1 MVARHR
7 SVAAA
12 RVVEH
17 AHITLKVAMKSR
29 MLNPLWL
36 FTIFIATLCLSSLHA
51 QDKPKHRADEKP
63 ASANKAGTER
73 ATKSSDETKSSKDE
87 KKPEEPKWSIE
98 TPPGPSSQQAIDVS
112 EGTWISVDVH
122 PNGKEIVFDLLGDL
136 YVMPIS
142 DADGKEQ
149 FSEKL
154 TSGMAWDFQPRF
166 SHDGNW
172 IAFTSDRD
180 GKDGKAG
187 DNIWIIERKTK
198 EVRQVTNEAFRLLNG
213 PAWSLDD
220 QYIVARKHF
229 TSRRSMGAGEMWMY
243 HRDAASLDAM
253 AGVQLTKRPNDQK
266 DVNEPVFS
274 PDGKYLYYSQDSS
287 PGDTFQYDKDS
298 NGQIYTIKRLELEKG
313 ETDSYITGPGGACRP
328 TPSPDGKLIAFV
340 RRIGPKTGLHLFD
353 TESGSVRLIYD
364 RLERDMQEAW
374 AIHGVYPAFAWMPDG
389 KSIVLWAKGKIR
401 RINVE
406 DGSESI
412 IPFRIKDERAITE
425 TVRFPV
431 EVAPEEFDVRML
443 RWVSTS
449 PNGKQVAF
457 QALGQVYLRDLP
469 DGEPRRLTGRADE
482 FEFCPHWSR
491 DGKRIVYTTWND
503 RTLGSIR
510 IASATNPQQNRQVT
524 VRPGHYVNPVLS
536 PDGKTIVYEKSG
548 GGRLRSPL
556 YSHEPGVY
564 RIAVGGGQPVRV
576 SRKGSRPQ
584 FGATSVR
591 IFLQRTKSEKDAD
604 NRMLYSV
611 DLDGHEEREHY
622 SSQWA
627 TDYRV
632 SPDGTQV
639 AFVERFNVYLA
650 PFVKTGSPISIGPK
664 FQGLPVS
671 KLSVQ
676 AGDWLHFSGDSKSL
690 HWSLGPDLFTSK
702 ISDAT
707 LPIKPSDDDEKRPE
721 PASTNIGFTAKH
733 AKPKSSFA
741 LVGGRIVTMGPAG
754 VIENGVVL
762 VEGNR
767 IKAVGS
773 RAEVKIPAG
782 VRVIS
787 IYGQTVLPGFIDTH
801 AHGAQAT
808 SGMTPQRNWVDFA
821 RLSFGVTTIH
831 DPSNN
836 TQAIFAAS
844 ELTKVGRIIAP
855 RTFSTGTILYG
866 AAGSFKAEIE
876 TLDDALFHLKRMKAV
891 GAFSVKSYNQPR
903 RDQRQKVIAAARE
916 LEMMVVPEGGSTFMH
931 NMTMIVDGHTGIEH
945 TLPVQTVYDDVMD
958 LWRGTKVG
966 YTPTLSVAYGGISGE
981 QFWYEHDDLWKHDRL
996 KTFIPP
1002 HILNPR
1008 SRRREKSPLEDYNHI
1023 RVAEIAKQVVD
1034 DGGLVQAGGHGQ
1046 LNGICTH
1053 WEMWSFVQG
1062 GMTPLQ
1068 ALECG
1073 TLNGAKYVGL
1083 DRDLGS
1089 LETGKLAD
1097 ILVMEPGADPTAR
1110 IRDSERVHLTIAN
1123 GRIFDAKSMTVLNSE
1138 HTPDF
1143 FWKHVGNGISYPFP
1157 ISTGC
1162 SCGRS
1167 MN

>member
-1 MVARHR
+1 MSGCAFHFASCIAVLCAF
-7 SVAAA
+7 
-12 RVVEH
+12 
-17 AHITLKVAMKSR
+17 
-29 MLNPLWL
+29 PL
-36 FTIFIATLCLSSLHA
+36 SA
-51 QDKPKHRADEKP
+51 QDSREDRSSEKAVAVGAAEVPP
-63 ASANKAGTER
+63 AGVG
-73 ATKSSDETKSSKDE
+73 SKDE
-87 KKPEEPKWSIE
+87 AEKKEAKWSIE
-98 TPPGPSSQQAIDVS
+98 TPPGTSSQQVIDVS
-112 EGTWISVDVH
+112 EGTWVSVDVH
-122 PNGKEIVFDLLGDL
+122 PSGDEIVFDLLGDL

-142 DADGKEQ
+142 GAASAER
-149 FSEKL
+149 SPEKL
-154 TSGMAWDFQPRF
+154 TSGIAWDFQPRF

-172 IAFTSDRD
+172 IVFTSDRD
-180 GKDGKAG
+180 GKDGKSG
-187 DNIWIIERKTK
+187 DNIWIIERNTK
-198 EVRQVTNEAFRLLNG
+198 ELRQVTNEAFRLLNG
-213 PAWSLDD
+213 PAWSPDD

-229 TSRRSMGAGEMWMY
+229 TSRRSLGAGEMWMY

-274 PDGKYLYYSQDSS
+274 PDGRFLYYSQDST
-287 PGDTFQYDKDS
+287 PGDSFQYDKDS
-298 NGQIYTIKRLELEKG
+298 NGQIYTIKRLDLEKG
-313 ETDSYITGPGGACRP
+313 ETESFITGPGGACRP
-328 TPSPDGKLIAFV
+328 TPSPDGKTIAFV
-340 RRIGPKTGLHLFD
+340 RRLGPKTGLHLFD
-353 TESGSVRLIYD
+353 TESGAVKLIYD

-401 RINVE
+401 RINIS
-406 DGSESI
+406 DGAETV
-412 IPFRIKDERAITE
+412 IPFRIKDERTITE
-425 TVRFPV
+425 AVRFPV
-431 EVAPEEFDVRML
+431 EVAPDEFDVKML

-449 PNGKQVAF
+449 PNGKQLAF
-457 QALGQVYLRDLP
+457 QALGQIYIRNLP
-469 DGEPRRLTGRADE
+469 DGEPQRLTTQKDD
-482 FEFCPHWSR
+482 FEFCPSWSR
-491 DGKRIVYTTWND
+491 DGKQIVYTTWND

-510 IASATNPQQNRQVT
+510 ITSVENPQNNRQVT

-536 PDGKTIVYEKSG
+536 PDGKTIVYEKSS

-556 YSHEPGVY
+556 YSHEPGIY
-564 RIAVGGGQPVRV
+564 RVSVNGGQPVMV
-576 SRKGSRPQ
+576 SRGGSSPQ
-584 FGATSVR
+584 FGEASDRV
-591 IFLQRTKSEKDAD
+591 FLQRSKSEKDAD
-604 NRMLYSV
+604 NLTLYSV
-611 DLDGHEEREHY
+611 DLNGHEEREHY

-632 SPDGTQV
+632 SPDSKYI

-650 PFVKTGSPISIGPK
+650 PFVKTGSSISIGPK

-676 AGDWLHFSGDSKSL
+676 AGDWLHFSGDSQSL
-690 HWSLGPDLFTSK
+690 HWSLGPELFASR

-707 LPIKPSDDDEKRPE
+707 VALKDGEKRPE
-721 PASTNIGFTAKH
+721 PVSIRIGFKAKH
-733 AKPKSSFA
+733 ARPNDTFA

-754 VIENGVVL
+754 VIENGVII

-773 RAEVKIPAG
+773 RDKVQIPANI
-782 VRVIS
+782 RVLNIV
-787 IYGQTVLPGFIDTH
+787 GQTVLPGFIDTH

-808 SGMTPQRNWVDFA
+808 SGITPQRNWVDFA

-831 DPSNN
+831 DPSND

-844 ELTKVGRIIAP
+844 ELTKAGRIVAP

-945 TLPVQTVYDDVMD
+945 TLPVQSVYDDVMD
-958 LWRGTKVG
+958 LWRNTKVG

-981 QFWYEHDDLWKHDRL
+981 QFWYEHDDLWKHERL

-1062 GMTPLQ
+1062 GMTPMQ

-1073 TLNGAKYVGL
+1073 TLNGAKYIGL

-1089 LETGKLAD
+1089 LEAGKLAD
-1097 ILVMEPGADPTAR
+1097 ILVMEPGADPVAR
-1110 IRDSERVHLTIAN
+1110 IRDSERVQLTIAN
-1123 GRIFDAKSMTVLNSE
+1123 GQIFDAKTMTEQNSE
-1138 HTPDF
+1138 HAPDF
-1143 FWKHVGNGISYPFP
+1143 FWKHVGNGISFALPV
-1157 ISTGC
+1157 STGC

-1167 MN
+1167 AN

>member
-1 MVARHR
+1 MPARLCLFVVCIALLCECPLAAQEKAKHQPPEK
-7 SVAAA
+7 SVAA
-12 RVVEH
+12 
-17 AHITLKVAMKSR
+17 
-29 MLNPLWL
+29 
-36 FTIFIATLCLSSLHA
+36 SSA
-51 QDKPKHRADEKP
+51 KEEPAGADAK
-63 ASANKAGTER
+63 
-73 ATKSSDETKSSKDE
+73 DDSKE
-87 KKPEEPKWSIE
+87 KKEPKWSIE

-122 PNGKEIVFDLLGDL
+122 PSGKEIVFDLLGDL

-142 DADGKEQ
+142 GADGEER
-149 FSEKL
+149 SPEKL
-154 TSGMAWDFQPRF
+154 TSGIAWDFQPRF

-180 GKDGKAG
+180 GKDGKSG

-198 EVRQVTNEAFRLLNG
+198 ELRQVTNEAFRLLNG
-213 PAWSLDD
+213 PAWSSDD

-229 TSRRSMGAGEMWMY
+229 TSRRSLGAGEMWMY

-274 PDGKYLYYSQDSS
+274 PDGKYLYYSQDST
-287 PGDTFQYDKDS
+287 PGESFQYDKDS
-298 NGQIYTIKRLELEKG
+298 NGQIYTVKRLDLEKG
-313 ETDSYITGPGGACRP
+313 ETESYITGPGGACRP
-328 TPSPDGKLIAFV
+328 TPSPDGKTIAFV
-340 RRIGPKTGLHLFD
+340 RRLGPKTGLHLFD
-353 TESGSVRLIYD
+353 TESGAVRLIYD

-374 AIHGVYPAFAWMPDG
+374 AIHGVYPSFAWMPDG
-389 KSIVLWAKGKIR
+389 KSIVLWATGKIR
-401 RINVE
+401 RINVA
-406 DGSESI
+406 DGAETV

-425 TVRFPV
+425 AVRFPV
-431 EVAPEEFDVRML
+431 EVAPDEFDVKML
-443 RWVSTS
+443 QWVSTS

-457 QALGQVYLRDLP
+457 QALGQIYVRDLP
-469 DGEPRRLTGRADE
+469 DGEPKRLTNRADE

-491 DGKRIVYTTWND
+491 DGKQIVYTTWND

-510 IASATNPQQNRQVT
+510 IASATDPQQNRQVT

-536 PDGKTIVYEKSG
+536 PDGNTIVYEKSG

-556 YSHEPGVY
+556 YSHEPGIY
-564 RIAVGGGQPVRV
+564 RVSVNGGQPVLV
-576 SRKGSRPQ
+576 SRGGSRPQ
-584 FGATSVR
+584 FGESSDRV
-591 IFLQRTKSEKDAD
+591 FLQRTKSDKDAD
-604 NRMLYSV
+604 NRKLYSV
-611 DLDGHEEREHY
+611 DLNGHEEREHF

-632 SPDGTQV
+632 SPDGRHI

-650 PFVKTGSPISIGPK
+650 PFVKTGSSISIGPK

-676 AGDWLHFSGDSKSL
+676 AGDWLHFSGDSQLL
-690 HWSLGPDLFTSK
+690 HWSLGPELFTSK

-707 LPIKPSDDDEKRPE
+707 RPVKKDEKRPE
-721 PASTNIGFTAKH
+721 AASLNIGFKERH
-733 AKPKSSFA
+733 SKPTGSFA
-741 LVGGRIVTMGPAG
+741 LAGGRIVTMGPAG
-754 VIENGVVL
+754 VIENGVVI
-762 VEGNR
+762 VEDNR

-773 RAEVKIPAG
+773 KDDVEVPANI
-782 VRVIS
+782 RTIQ
-787 IYGQTVLPGFIDTH
+787 IDGQTVLPGFIDTH

-844 ELTKVGRIIAP
+844 ELTKAGRIVAP

-945 TLPVQTVYDDVMD
+945 TLPVQSVYDDVMD
-958 LWRGTKVG
+958 LWRNTEVG

-981 QFWYEHDDLWKHDRL
+981 QFWYEHDDLWLHERL

-1008 SRRREKSPLEDYNHI
+1008 SRRRQKSPLEDYNHI
-1023 RVAEIAKQVVD
+1023 RVAEIAKQIVD

-1062 GMTPLQ
+1062 GMTPMQ

-1083 DRDLGS
+1083 DGDLGS
-1089 LETGKLAD
+1089 LEVGKLAD

-1110 IRDSERVHLTIAN
+1110 IRDSERVQLTIAN
-1123 GRIFDAKSMTVLNSE
+1123 GRIFKAKTMTELNSE
-1138 HTPDF
+1138 HTPEF
-1143 FWKHVGNGISYPFP
+1143 FWKHVGNGISYPLP
-1157 ISTGC
+1157 MSTGC
-1162 SCGRS
+1162 SCGRTT
-1167 MN
+1167 N

>member
-1 MVARHR
+1 M
-7 SVAAA
+7 
-12 RVVEH
+12 
-17 AHITLKVAMKSR
+17 KVAMKSR
-29 MLNPLWL
+29 ISNRSWL
-36 FTIFIATLCLSSLHA
+36 FALFIATLPLSLSRVHA
-51 QDKPKHRADEKP
+51 QDKLKPVVERKTDDESTSK
-63 ASANKAGTER
+63 ASK
-73 ATKSSDETKSSKDE
+73 DEKDE
-87 KKPEEPKWSIE
+87 KKPEWSIE

-122 PNGKEIVFDLLGDL
+122 PSGKEIVFDLLGDL
-136 YVMPIS
+136 YVMPIVG
-142 DADGKEQ
+142 ADGEEH
-149 FSEKL
+149 SPEKL
-154 TSGMAWDFQPRF
+154 TSGIAWDFQPRF

-180 GKDGKAG
+180 GKDGKSG
-187 DNIWIIERKTK
+187 DNIWIIERNTK
-198 EVRQVTNEAFRLLNG
+198 ELRQVTNEAFRLLNG
-213 PAWSLDD
+213 PAWSPDD

-229 TSRRSMGAGEMWMY
+229 TSRRSLGAGEMWMY
-243 HRDAASLDAM
+243 HRDSASLDAM

-274 PDGKYLYYSQDSS
+274 PDGKYLYYSQDST
-287 PGDTFQYDKDS
+287 PGDSFQYDKDS
-298 NGQIYTIKRLELEKG
+298 NGQIYTVKRLDLEKG
-313 ETDSYITGPGGACRP
+313 ETEAYITGPGGACRP
-328 TPSPDGKLIAFV
+328 TPSPDGRTIAFV
-340 RRIGPKTGLHLFD
+340 RRLGPKTGLHLFD
-353 TESGSVRLIYD
+353 TESGSVRLVYD

-374 AIHGVYPAFAWMPDG
+374 AIHGVYPSFAWMPDG

-401 RINVE
+401 RVNVA
-406 DGSESI
+406 DGAETV
-412 IPFRIKDERAITE
+412 IPFRIKDERTITE
-425 TVRFPV
+425 TVRFPI
-431 EVAPEEFDVRML
+431 EVAPDEFDVKML

-457 QALGQVYLRDLP
+457 QALGQIYVRDLP
-469 DGEPRRLTGRADE
+469 VGEPKRLTSRKDE

-491 DGKRIVYTTWND
+491 DGRQIVYTTWND

-510 IASATNPQQNRQVT
+510 LASVTDPQNNRQVT

-536 PDGKTIVYEKSG
+536 PDGKTIVYEKSS

-556 YSHEPGVY
+556 YSHEPGIY
-564 RIAVGGGQPVRV
+564 RVSVNGGQPVLV
-576 SRKGSRPQ
+576 SRGGSRPQ
-584 FGATSVR
+584 FGESSDRV
-591 IFLQRTKSEKDAD
+591 FLQRTKSEKDAD
-604 NRMLYSV
+604 NRKLYSV
-611 DLDGHEEREHY
+611 DRDGHEEREHF

-632 SPDGTQV
+632 SPDGRHI

-676 AGDWLHFSGDSKSL
+676 AGDWLHFSGDSQLL
-690 HWSLGPDLFTSK
+690 HWSLGPELFTSK
-702 ISDAT
+702 IRDAT
-707 LPIKPSDDDEKRPE
+707 RPVKKDEKRPE
-721 PASTNIGFTAKH
+721 PESINIGFKAKH
-733 AKPKSSFA
+733 AKPNGSFA

-754 VIENGVVL
+754 VIENGVVI
-762 VEGNR
+762 VEDNR
-767 IKAVGS
+767 IKAVGPKD
-773 RAEVKIPAG
+773 EIKLPPNI
-782 VRVIS
+782 RVIN
-787 IYGQTVLPGFIDTH
+787 IDGQTVLPGFIDTH

-808 SGMTPQRNWVDFA
+808 SGMTPQWNWVDFA
-821 RLSFGVTTIH
+821 RLSFGVTTVH

-844 ELTKVGRIIAP
+844 ELTKAGHVIAP

-876 TLDDALFHLKRMKAV
+876 SLDDALFHLKRMKAV

-916 LEMMVVPEGGSTFMH
+916 LKMMVIPEGGSTFMH

-958 LWRGTKVG
+958 LWRNTKVG

-981 QFWYEHDDLWKHDRL
+981 QFWYEHDDLWLHERL

-1062 GMTPLQ
+1062 GMTPMQ

-1089 LETGKLAD
+1089 LEVGKLAD

-1123 GRIFDAKSMTVLNSE
+1123 GRIFEAKSMTELNSQHSPE
-1138 HTPDF
+1138 F
-1143 FWKHVGNGISYPFP
+1143 FWKHVGNGISYPVP
-1157 ISTGC
+1157 IATGC

-1167 MN
+1167 RN